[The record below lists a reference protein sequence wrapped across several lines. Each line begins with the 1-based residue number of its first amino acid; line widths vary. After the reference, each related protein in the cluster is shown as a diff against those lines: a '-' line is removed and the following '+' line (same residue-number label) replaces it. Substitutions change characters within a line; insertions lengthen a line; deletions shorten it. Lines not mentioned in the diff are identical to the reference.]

1 MKKLIVTCI
10 VAATVLYAPAN
21 SAIASV
27 PAPASEVKGQVLEV
41 KDVQSYT
48 YLRLKTKDGETW
60 AAVSKASVKK
70 GADVTLENVMVMHD
84 FKSQTLNKT
93 FPTILFGTLA
103 GTQGAGM
110 GSASQAKPEAD
121 AHVDKA
127 RGANA
132 YTVAEVIAKNAEL
145 KDKTVLVRGKVVKYN
160 PEIMKKNWVHL
171 RDGSGSAAA
180 GTNDLLVTTN
190 DATKVGDIV
199 TAKGIVRTNKDFG
212 AGYAYKVMIEQA
224 TLQK

>member
-1 MKKLIVTCI
+1 MKKRIVTCI
-10 VAATVLYAPAN
+10 VAATALYASAN
-21 SAIASV
+21 SAIAS
-27 PAPASEVKGQVLEV
+27 APASEVKGQVLEV

-103 GTQGAGM
+103 GAQGAGYGM

-171 RDGSGSAAA
+171 RDGSGSATT